1 MKRNQLFRL
10 AALGLLVS
18 TMAVTSCQKDVISLE
33 AVDQTEALAKAN
45 LKTYNLNFSLSPKLA
60 GKELLGARAIFK
72 NTATGE
78 TFTVNAQSTTSLTAE
93 LPEGS
98 YEAEISGYIK
108 QNVKGKEKNTR
119 VSAIQ
124 KVGPSFRSAA
134 NSAALLT
141 LSANPFADLKI
152 EEIYFPGSG
161 TSIRDQFFKIT
172 NTAAVNVDPSGLVI
186 MEGSFLNTTQRVYTP
201 SIIDTAFAINAIW
214 QIGDN
219 ADPIPRNN
227 GYISLVNQ
235 AQDHSGGLD
244 LSGADFEWYS
254 PGAGNDL
261 DNPQVA
267 NLEII
272 FSYTPAIWVLHNR
285 GFRSYAIG
293 YLGTTKADFLQNYK
307 YGPTYPRPG
316 DTAGTNPM
324 VVVNTY
330 AFPNSWI
337 ADGVNLSPTGNW
349 EWNTLY
355 NTIDAGYTGIDADNG
370 RFGKSVKRKKV
381 GNILQDTNNST
392 NDFTYGGSTAVAP

>member
-1 MKRNQLFRL
+1 MKKNQLFRL
-10 AALGLLVS
+10 AAIGLLLG
-18 TMAVTSCQKDVISLE
+18 TMGVTSCQKDIALPE
-33 AVDQTEALAKAN
+33 AGDNQAVVKEAN
-45 LKTYNLNFSLSPKLA
+45 LKTYSLNFDLSPEFA
-60 GKELLGARAIFK
+60 GKDLLGARAIFR

-78 TFTVNAQSTTSLTAE
+78 TYTVNAQSTTSLTAE
-93 LPEGS
+93 LPEGA

-108 QNVKGKEKNTR
+108 QYVGGKEKNTR

-124 KVGPSFRSAA
+124 KVGPSFRSNA
-134 NSAALLT
+134 STAALLM
-141 LSANPFADLKI
+141 LSSNPFADLKI
-152 EEIYFPGSG
+152 EEIYFAGSA

-172 NTAAVNVDPSGLVI
+172 NTAAVDVDPSGLVI

-214 QIGDN
+214 QVPVGTVDI
-219 ADPIPRNN
+219 AANN

-235 AQDHSGGLD
+235 AQNHTGGLN
-244 LSGADFEWYS
+244 LSDADFEWYS
-254 PGAGNDL
+254 PGASNDL
-261 DNPQVA
+261 DNPEVA

-272 FSYTPAIWVLHNR
+272 FSYTPAIWVIHNR

-293 YLGTTKADFLQNYK
+293 KLGTTKADFLQNYK

-355 NTIDAGYTGIDADNG
+355 NTIDAGYTGINADNG

-381 GNILQDTNNST
+381 GGVLQDTNNST